1 MKTIFKLLVL
11 VAIVSCTACS
21 DIDTENPIVNMP
33 SSGSTSNG
41 SDDSSQKVSIVGT
54 WQQTVKFT
62 GEYSETIILKYVF
75 NQNGTGTF
83 YRTYYSSPD
92 ESDIMNFTYTFDMA
106 LGELCVKTIYA
117 TLYMS
122 AFIVVDNNREALHL
136 SAFND
141 LDDLSDGVFRRVQ

>member
-83 YRTYYSSPD
+83 YRTYSSSPD

-141 LDDLSDGVFRRVQ
+141 LDDLSDGVFRRGQ